1 MDYKILKYLA
11 LFFIFSEISFSG
23 AWTRKG
29 GKIFFVPYYYFYHAE
44 KYYDVNWKS
53 RNLDNYGYFD
63 SNGLGLYFEYGISDK
78 LNFIGNTAIL
88 ILNRWIDSS
97 NYKTNKG
104 AGDLEIGLKFKVFE
118 SGIVLS
124 FQTTGIIPLY
134 STEREPLIGFGQYA
148 VDTRI
153 LIAGGF
159 KPFGID
165 SYFNFEFGLRKFLRQ
180 VADQVRFQ
188 ILYGANLSGRWQ
200 GIVQLDGVNSIGTGS
215 FATRF
220 NPSIETDF
228 VEGKLS
234 ISFAHRFT
242 YKAWIQGGFFYDIY
256 GKRIGV
262 GRGFFIAYWIEI

>member
-44 KYYDVNWKS
+44 KYYDVNWKI